1 MSFSNILGQLLQQ
14 GMSGGTRPR
23 IERATRASGL
33 DSSLSDLLG
42 GILGGQGGVRN
53 SAGGDAL
60 SGVLDMARDFLG
72 GKQAGGL
79 SGAQLGGFGALA
91 GALLGGGGKSMRGA
105 LGGTAVAL
113 LGSLALNA
121 LQARRAGQA
130 NPVQAVGAVEMQ
142 SLAVEDTQRLIVR
155 GMIAAAKAD
164 GVIDE
169 AEMARIMGKIGDDGV
184 TGEEK
189 QMVMDELMRP
199 LNLEALAAEVPSE
212 MVAAE
217 LYAASLLAIEI
228 DTPQEIDYLRRLAA
242 ALRLDPVVV
251 ARLHELTGAPQI

>member
-1 MSFSNILGQLLQQ
+1 MSFGNILGKLLQQ
-14 GMSGGTRPR
+14 GMSGQTRTR
-23 IERATRASGL
+23 IERAAQAPGMNN
-33 DSSLSDLLG
+33 SLNDLLG
-42 GILGGQGGVRN
+42 GVLGGRSGAQG

-60 SGVLDMARDFLG
+60 SGVLGMARDFLG
-72 GKQAGGL
+72 NKQAGGL
-79 SGAQLGGFGALA
+79 SGAQLGGLGALA

-105 LGGTAVAL
+105 LSGTAVAL

-121 LQARRAGQA
+121 LQAKRSGQA
-130 NPVQAVGAVEMQ
+130 GPVQALDATAMQ
-142 SLAVEDTQRLIVR
+142 ALAAEDTQRLMVR

-169 AEMARIMGKIGDDGV
+169 AEMGRIMGKIGDDGV

-199 LNLEALAAEVPSE
+199 LNLEALAAEVPNE
-212 MVAAE
+212 AVASQ
-217 LYAASLLAIEI
+217 LYAASLLAIEV

-242 ALRLDPVVV
+242 ALNLDQATV
-251 ARLHELTGAPQI
+251 ARLHELTGAPQV

>member
-1 MSFSNILGQLLQQ
+1 MSFGNILGKLLQQ
-14 GMSGGTRPR
+14 GMSGQTRTR
-23 IERATRASGL
+23 IERAAQAPGMNN
-33 DSSLSDLLG
+33 SLNDLLG
-42 GILGGQGGVRN
+42 GVLGGRGAQG

-60 SGVLDMARDFLG
+60 SGVLGMARDFLG
-72 GKQAGGL
+72 NKQAGGL
-79 SGAQLGGFGALA
+79 SGAQLGGLGALA

-105 LGGTAVAL
+105 LSGTAVAL

-121 LQARRAGQA
+121 LQAKRSGQA
-130 NPVQAVGAVEMQ
+130 SPVQALDATAMQ
-142 SLAVEDTQRLIVR
+142 ALAAEDIQRLMVR

-169 AEMARIMGKIGDDGV
+169 AEMGRIMGKIGDDGV

-199 LNLEALAAEVPSE
+199 LNLEALAAEVPNE
-212 MVAAE
+212 AVASQ
-217 LYAASLLAIEI
+217 LYAASLLAIEV

-242 ALRLDPVVV
+242 ALNLDQATV
-251 ARLHELTGAPQI
+251 ARLHELTGAPQV